1 MPICISSNKDN
12 VCQYLWGS
20 TMVHILGL
28 ILFNIISIND
38 LDVNIDDECNDFIV
52 LKRLIIVLA

>member
-1 MPICISSNKDN
+1 MSVRGWISFI
-12 VCQYLWGS
+12 QYLWGS

-38 LDVNIDDECNDFIV
+38 LDVNIDDECYDFIV
-52 LKRLIIVLA
+52 LKGL